1 MGVRIRWPALALV
14 VTLVAEVVVFIIV
27 GKLIGFGFAVLILL
41 ALMALGAVL
50 LRQEGLRAWRR
61 YQTVAAAGERPG
73 PHLTRSLVGLL
84 GALFLLVP
92 GFITDVLGL
101 ALFVPPV
108 RTLASRGLT
117 VLAGRQLASAAMSDL
132 FGPRLVKVRAGRPTR
147 SNATRTGGGAGVAT
161 DTETIEGE
169 IVDPR

>member
-1 MGVRIRWPALALV
+1 MGVRIRWTALALV
-14 VTLVAEVVVFIIV
+14 VTLAAEVLVFIIV

-61 YQTVAAAGERPG
+61 YQSVAAAGERPG
-73 PHLTRSLVGLL
+73 PHLSRSLIGLL

-92 GFITDVLGL
+92 GFITAVLGL
-101 ALFVPPV
+101 ALFVPPI
-108 RTLASRGLT
+108 RALASRGLT
-117 VLAGRQLASAAMSDL
+117 VLAGRQLASAAMGDL

-147 SNATRTGGGAGVAT
+147 MDAGRAGAGVTT

>member
-1 MGVRIRWPALALV
+1 MRVRIRWPALALV
-14 VTLVAEVVVFIIV
+14 VMLVAEVVVFIIV

-61 YQTVAAAGERPG
+61 WQSVAAAGDRPG

-101 ALFVPPV
+101 ALLVPPI
-108 RTLASRGLT
+108 RTLASRVLT
-117 VLAGRQLASAAMSDL
+117 VLASRQLASAAMGDL

-147 SNATRTGGGAGVAT
+147 TNANQAGAGVAT

>member
-1 MGVRIRWPALALV
+1 MGVRIRWTALALV
-14 VTLVAEVVVFIIV
+14 VALAAEVVVFIIV

-41 ALMALGAVL
+41 ALMVLGAVL

-61 YQTVAAAGERPG
+61 YQSVTAAGERPG

-101 ALFVPPV
+101 ALFVPPI

-117 VLAGRQLASAAMSDL
+117 VLAGRQLASAAMGDL
-132 FGPRLVKVRAGRPTR
+132 FGPRLVKVRAGRP
-147 SNATRTGGGAGVAT
+147 SRTSAGRAGAGVAT
-161 DTETIEGE
+161 DPETIEGE
-169 IVDPR
+169 IVEPR

>member
-14 VTLVAEVVVFIIV
+14 VMLVAEIVVFIVV
-27 GKLIGFGFAVLILL
+27 GKLVGFGFAVLILL
-41 ALMALGAVL
+41 ALMVLGAVL
-50 LRQEGLRAWRR
+50 LRREGLRAWRR
-61 YQTVAAAGERPG
+61 YQSVAAAGERPG

-101 ALFVPPV
+101 ALFVPPI

-117 VLAGRQLASAAMSDL
+117 VLAGRQLASAAMGDL

-147 SNATRTGGGAGVAT
+147 TDKHRPGGGVAT
-161 DTETIEGE
+161 EPETIEGE
-169 IVDPR
+169 IVEPR

>member
-1 MGVRIRWPALALV
+1 MRVRIRWPALALV
-14 VTLVAEVVVFIIV
+14 VMLVAEVVVFIIV

-61 YQTVAAAGERPG
+61 WQSVAAAGDRPG
-73 PHLTRSLVGLL
+73 PHVTRSLVGLL

-101 ALFVPPV
+101 ALFVPPI

-117 VLAGRQLASAAMSDL
+117 VLASRQLASAAMGDL

-147 SNATRTGGGAGVAT
+147 TNANRGGAGAGVAT

>member
-61 YQTVAAAGERPG
+61 YQSVAAAGERPG
-73 PHLTRSLVGLL
+73 PHLTRSLIGLL

-92 GFITDVLGL
+92 GFITDVVGL
-101 ALFVPPV
+101 ALFLPPI

-117 VLAGRQLASAAMSDL
+117 VLAGRQLASAAMGDL
-132 FGPRLVKVRAGRPTR
+132 FGPRLVKVRSGRP
-147 SNATRTGGGAGVAT
+147 SRTTADRASSGVAT
-161 DTETIEGE
+161 DTETLEGE
-169 IVDPR
+169 IIDPR

>member
-14 VTLVAEVVVFIIV
+14 VTLVAEVVVFVIV

-41 ALMALGAVL
+41 ALMVLGAVL

-61 YQTVAAAGERPG
+61 YQSVAAAGERPG

-84 GALFLLVP
+84 GALFLLMP
-92 GFITDVLGL
+92 GFITAVLGL
-101 ALFVPPV
+101 ALFVPPI

-117 VLAGRQLASAAMSDL
+117 VLAGRQLASAAMGDL

-147 SNATRTGGGAGVAT
+147 ANTNRAGAGVTT

>member
-1 MGVRIRWPALALV
+1 MGVRIRWTALALV
-14 VTLVAEVVVFIIV
+14 VALVAEVVVFIVV

-61 YQTVAAAGERPG
+61 YQSVAAVGDRPG

-84 GALFLLVP
+84 GALFLLLP

-101 ALFVPPV
+101 ALFVPPI

-117 VLAGRQLASAAMSDL
+117 VLAGRQLASAAMGDL

-147 SNATRTGGGAGVAT
+147 TNPDRAGAGVAR

>member
-1 MGVRIRWPALALV
+1 MGVRIRWPALAIV
-14 VTLVAEVVVFIIV
+14 VTLVAEVVAFIIV
-27 GKLIGFGFAVLILL
+27 GKLIGFGFAVLLLL
-41 ALMALGAVL
+41 ASMALGAVL

-61 YQTVAAAGERPG
+61 YQSVAAAGERPG

-84 GALFLLVP
+84 GALFLLMP

-101 ALFVPPV
+101 ALFVPPI

-117 VLAGRQLASAAMSDL
+117 VLAGRQLASAAMGDL

-147 SNATRTGGGAGVAT
+147 THANRAGAGVAT